1 MYDILIIGSG
11 LAATSFLSSLKRK
24 YKKVGMIS
32 PIELKSKN
40 FKTDNKFLNNL
51 EKNLPP
57 RFLKKDTTSV
67 LEYFNKNKIIPD
79 DNVSI
84 FGDLNYGGVSKYW
97 GGSCEFINEEK
108 VNFLNK
114 KNKKKLINI
123 LISLY
128 KNFNFTGKLGLQNKQ
143 IESRYLLNI
152 DNLFKKII
160 LNYSSNKVNF
170 FYNCIAENYKTKKIL
185 SPLSFL
191 SKKKSKLKK
200 LNLFVY
206 KIKKIKNYYLVYC
219 KSNNKKIILKTKKL
233 VLAAGT
239 ISTTKLV
246 CEMLNIN
253 SPVKI
258 FHNPMLFGVFI
269 LREKVRLDNFSSSK
283 LACKIFLNNSKKY
296 STVNFRSSNISIK
309 NKIFNDF
316 FYMKNFLLQ
325 KLYKF
330 FENKFLFFNLY
341 LDSKFSNIY
350 LKLIKNNKAK
360 IFTRKIKNEDIKNE
374 LFKHSN
380 YLFKYLKKRKII
392 YPLKFNLVPKI
403 GHDNHYIGTIP
414 INGKNKKLRLDE
426 NCHLKNHK
434 NLIIIDGSAIP
445 ATNSKF
451 PTGLIIA
458 NAIRTGLNN

>member
-170 FYNCIAENYKTKKIL
+170 FYNCIA
-185 SPLSFL
+185 
-191 SKKKSKLKK
+191 
-200 LNLFVY
+200 
-206 KIKKIKNYYLVYC
+206 
-219 KSNNKKIILKTKKL
+219 
-233 VLAAGT
+233 
-239 ISTTKLV
+239 
-246 CEMLNIN
+246 
-253 SPVKI
+253 
-258 FHNPMLFGVFI
+258 
-269 LREKVRLDNFSSSK
+269 
-283 LACKIFLNNSKKY
+283 
-296 STVNFRSSNISIK
+296 
-309 NKIFNDF
+309 
-316 FYMKNFLLQ
+316 
-325 KLYKF
+325 
-330 FENKFLFFNLY
+330 
-341 LDSKFSNIY
+341 
-350 LKLIKNNKAK
+350 
-360 IFTRKIKNEDIKNE
+360 
-374 LFKHSN
+374 
-380 YLFKYLKKRKII
+380 
-392 YPLKFNLVPKI
+392 
-403 GHDNHYIGTIP
+403 
-414 INGKNKKLRLDE
+414 
-426 NCHLKNHK
+426 
-434 NLIIIDGSAIP
+434 
-445 ATNSKF
+445 
-451 PTGLIIA
+451 
-458 NAIRTGLNN
+458 